1 MSGDGAPAVFAF
13 VDLDDSL
20 FNSLRKCRPGVELQ
34 PAALLANGEV
44 ISYTSPGQRA
54 LIQWLH
60 MGARVIPVTAR
71 SMDAYARVL
80 VDFKG
85 PAIVSFGGIIL
96 DAARRPDA
104 PWHARMQS
112 ELSAAKPLLEEA
124 RELVLGHIAA
134 RGLDAWAK
142 VVEELGQTQYLLLKH
157 RGADAQALA
166 ELAADCLRPWAA
178 SRQGWRVFQNDN
190 NLTLLPPALD
200 KAHAVAYLMES
211 LRAEHGDI
219 VTVGIGDSL
228 SDSGFLSLCDYAMAP
243 KGTQLSQRLLA
254 EAR

>member
-1 MSGDGAPAVFAF
+1 MSVEGAPAVFVF

-20 FNSLRKCRPGVELQ
+20 FNSLRKCQPGVDLH
-34 PAALLANGEV
+34 PAALLSNGEV
-44 ISYTSPGQRA
+44 ISYTSPAQRA
-54 LIQWLH
+54 LIHWLH
-60 MGARVIPVTAR
+60 LGAQVIPVTAR

-80 VDFKG
+80 VDFHG

-96 DAARRPDA
+96 DAQGQPDA
-104 PWHARMQS
+104 HWHQRMDADLSHAR
-112 ELSAAKPLLEEA
+112 PLLQEA
-124 RELVLGHIAA
+124 CESVLDHIAQE
-134 RGLDAWAK
+134 RVDAWAK

-166 ELAADCLRPWAA
+166 LIAERCLKPWAA
-178 SRQGWRVFQNDN
+178 SRPGWRVFQNDN

-200 KAHAVAYLMES
+200 KAHAVEYLMKA
-211 LRAEHGDI
+211 LRSEHGDI

-243 KGTQLSQRLLA
+243 KGTQLSQRLLS
-254 EAR
+254 EVR

>member
-1 MSGDGAPAVFAF
+1 
-13 VDLDDSL
+13 
-20 FNSLRKCRPGVELQ
+20 
-34 PAALLANGEV
+34 
-44 ISYTSPGQRA
+44 
-54 LIQWLH
+54 
-60 MGARVIPVTAR
+60 
-71 SMDAYARVL
+71 

-96 DAARRPDA
+96 DADRQPDA

-112 ELSAAKPLLEEA
+112 DLLAAKPLLEEA

-134 RGLDAWAK
+134 HSVDAWAK

-157 RGADAQALA
+157 RGADAQALTQIA
-166 ELAADCLRPWAA
+166 EACLRPWAA
-178 SRQGWRVFQNDN
+178 SRQGWRIFQNDN

-211 LRAEHGDI
+211 LREEHGDI

-228 SDSGFLSLCDYAMAP
+228 SDSSFLSLCDYAMAP